1 MTTILSIIGK
11 ALSSTLV
18 QFLLNVLSVSKEVF
32 KYLNGN
38 RQDKKEKNEQKKREE
53 FEKQVDDVV
62 DNKNIEDLLELK

>member
-11 ALSSTLV
+11 VLSSALV
-18 QFLLNVLSVSKEVF
+18 QFLLNVLSVAKEVF

-38 RQDKKEKNEQKKREE
+38 RQDKKEKNKQKKREE

>member
-11 ALSSTLV
+11 ALSSALV
-18 QFLLNVLSVSKEVF
+18 QFLLNALSVAKEVF
-32 KYLNGN
+32 KYLNGK
-38 RQDKKEKNEQKKREE
+38 RQDKKEKNEQKKKEE